1 MHNQTPHSLCTFI
14 LLQFGGGFVSSF
26 VLLKG
31 MVFFF
36 VFVFRMLC
44 SFIEDFVCL
53 FVFDKT

>member
-1 MHNQTPHSLCTFI
+1 MEVLFLALFC
-14 LLQFGGGFVSSF
+14 F

-53 FVFDKT
+53 FVFEKT